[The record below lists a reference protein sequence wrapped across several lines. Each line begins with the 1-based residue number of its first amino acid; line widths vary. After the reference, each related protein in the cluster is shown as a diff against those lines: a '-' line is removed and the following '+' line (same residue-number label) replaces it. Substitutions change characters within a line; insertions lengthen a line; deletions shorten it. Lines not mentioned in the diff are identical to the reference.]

1 MVDYQVGGLSQLIG
15 QSSDVKELDDLFK
28 ATSKP
33 EIEESSVVNIK
44 QSDSTAAKDDDLENL
59 DDVDIEGVE
68 KSQKFNQLSRNFQI
82 NNEELNKTKIRNREQ
97 EERTIFIGNFYFL
110 EFICFYI
117 NFNWIF
123 NTYLSSGNL
132 PSTVSKK
139 TLNGIFAKIGTIDSI
154 RLRGAARPDLKTTK
168 KQAII
173 QRNFHEN
180 RHNIVSFLLKYL
192 LVA

>member
-44 QSDSTAAKDDDLENL
+44 QSDSTAAKDEDLENL
-59 DDVDIEGVE
+59 EDIDIEGVE

-110 EFICFYI
+110 LIILFLNHVLNISFFRKLTFKCLEEDSEW
-117 NFNWIF
+117 NFCQNW
-123 NTYLSSGNL
+123 
-132 PSTVSKK
+132 K
-139 TLNGIFAKIGTIDSI
+139 D
-154 RLRGAARPDLKTTK
+154 
-168 KQAII
+168 
-173 QRNFHEN
+173 
-180 RHNIVSFLLKYL
+180 
-192 LVA
+192 